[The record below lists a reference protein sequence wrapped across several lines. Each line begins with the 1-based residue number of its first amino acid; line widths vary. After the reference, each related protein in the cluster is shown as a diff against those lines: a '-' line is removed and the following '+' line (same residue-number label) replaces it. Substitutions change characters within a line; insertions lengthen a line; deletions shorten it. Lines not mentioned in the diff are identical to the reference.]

1 MNWMLGVVVLVVAC
15 VTCASLGLTAG
26 INLNPVSTVKYVWD
40 WNAAGSWVSGIG
52 TFLAVIVTL
61 WQVRRQ
67 QERERPKLTIQQHF
81 ESKTY
86 TLILVS
92 TGLVPATVFGASLS
106 YDDDKTH
113 LDLAHHLSEDSKLPR
128 RLDRGDAVTI
138 LELKNVSFSMLG
150 RSIIRPALNE
160 LEAQGVKSA
169 VYGEGIN
176 QSYFDR
182 LNACAA
188 REAKLIVKTAHN
200 AEEFA
205 FSKEAFQA
213 LLKYAI
219 DDEYKLAQEKCESWK
234 ADARELLGMLEDAR
248 KRSIVTISEAE

>member
-1 MNWMLGVVVLVVAC
+1 MNWMLGVVVVAAC

-26 INLNPVSTVKYVWD
+26 INLNPMSTVKYVWD

-67 QERERPKLTIQQHF
+67 QEREKPKLTIQQHY

-86 TLILVS
+86 SLILVS

-106 YDDDKTH
+106 YDDNKTYV
-113 LDLAHHLSEDSKLPR
+113 DLVHHLSEDSKLPR
-128 RLDRGDAVTI
+128 RLDRGDAVTL

-150 RSIIRPALNE
+150 RTIIRPVLNE
-160 LEAQGVKSA
+160 LEARGMKSA

-182 LNACAA
+182 LNACAS

-200 AEEFA
+200 VEEFA
-205 FSKEAFQA
+205 ISKEAFQA
-213 LLKYAI
+213 LLKCAI
-219 DDEYKLAQEKCESWK
+219 DDEYKLAQEKWESWK
-234 ADARELLGMLEDAR
+234 SDARELFGMLEDAR
-248 KRSIVTISEAE
+248 QRSIATKSEGE